1 MANALYRK
9 NGGEVVKIS
18 ATQTWPDVDSTYW
31 GVLVAPTF
39 TDGTEYRDPN
49 GDLRVLG
56 YAKINDAGT
65 VRDAIQSEIDN
76 FATAETAD
84 GDLVDAQAAQDIF
97 LTHPQFRK
105 LMTAYSDILKDE
117 LNILR
122 GWTADFK
129 TEVAAATSLGDLKTR
144 VAGLPTLADRTL
156 SQVKTQIQNRI
167 SEND

>member
-9 NGGEVVKIS
+9 SGGEVVKIS
-18 ATQTWPDVDSTYW
+18 ATQTWPDVNSTYW

-49 GDLRVLG
+49 EDLRVLG

-65 VRDAIQSEIDN
+65 VRNATQPEIDN
-76 FATAETAD
+76 FITAETAD
-84 GDLVDAQAAQDIF
+84 DDLMDAQAAEDLF

-105 LMTAYSDILKDE
+105 LMTAFADVIKDE

-122 GWTADFK
+122 GWLVDYKA
-129 TEVAAATSLGDLKTR
+129 EVAAATSLPDLQSR
-144 VAGLPTLADRTL
+144 VAALPDLADRTL
-156 SQVKTQIQNRI
+156 LQVKTQVQNRI